1 FPAAPPRP
9 APIAVPTPGA
19 TRLPSAPPRSE
30 PIPPPIPPP
39 PLSVAAAR
47 PYVGLRNDAPSPT
60 LTFVSGDDFSAEW
73 YELRNDRIIGLPPSM
88 PVFRFSSESAVQY
101 DAWSG
106 VNVRVS
112 ACVPEK
118 RPPPTFPA
126 SLG

>member
-30 PIPPPIPPP
+30 PMLPPIPPP

-73 YELRNDRIIGLPPSM
+73 YELRNDRIIGLPPRC
-88 PVFRFSSESAVQY
+88 PSSGSRRRARSSTTPGR
-101 DAWSG
+101 AST
-106 VNVRVS
+106 S
-112 ACVPEK
+112 AC
-118 RPPPTFPA
+118 PP
-126 SLG
+126 